1 MNAAYHPRR
10 IDQRESR
17 PKADRPESRKQNPH
31 SHRQQNAVPRQNSPI
46 AQNGAMEEETQKPIQ
61 QKAQQTSEWWK
72 RLILI
77 FTVADFYGVWL
88 IQNSTVPFN
97 VLRKYDGFRQG
108 NDVTLQR
115 CSKDNAV
122 HYKAYVGLGSPH
134 VYYFN
139 ALGGELGTYFL
150 TDAPRPRSELPPP
163 VNTNGYNC

>member
-1 MNAAYHPRR
+1 MLSLDRIRQSRR
-10 IDQRESR
+10 MGPWR
-17 PKADRPESRKQNPH
+17 RKRRNPF
-31 SHRQQNAVPRQNSPI
+31 
-46 AQNGAMEEETQKPIQ
+46 Q

-108 NDVTLQR
+108 NDITLQR
-115 CSKDNAV
+115 CSKDNEV

-134 VYYFN
+134 IYYFN

-150 TDAPRPRSELPPP
+150 TDAPSPRSELPPP
-163 VNTNGYNC
+163 VNTTGYNCVSIASSWYRHY